1 MLNTF
6 RAISFIEGLS
16 YLIILSVTLGLISRE
31 FVFPLGMAHGVL
43 FIAYMVS
50 SLALSNSKNWSIL
63 VWLGLFVASLI
74 PFAFLPVE
82 FLLKKEAQK
91 AQGELADDE
100 GMSPA

>member
-16 YLIILSVTLGLISRE
+16 YLIILSVTLGFISRDY
-31 FVFPLGMAHGVL
+31 VFHLGMAHGVL
-43 FIAYMVS
+43 FIVYLVS
-50 SLALSNSKNWSIL
+50 SLALCNSKNWSIL

-91 AQGELADDE
+91 SDSELTDDE